1 MREKRRRPDVAWFL
15 FHRDEELA
23 RLGADLTA
31 GRYHP
36 EPPNLI
42 TIRDP
47 KPRLIARV
55 PITDRVVHTALVLLM
70 EPVFTRSLS
79 PDAYAC
85 RPGYGTH
92 RAVLRLLEH
101 IRKHRVL
108 IHLDIKSYFP
118 SVDLEVLRCLL
129 RRRIRD
135 EAFLAVVDR
144 VLAAGSGI
152 YDAPQARARAC
163 LAADWPPPGRG
174 LPIGAYTSQ
183 LFAAHV
189 YLGELDH
196 FVKREPQGPRVSP
209 LCR

>member
-1 MREKRRRPDVAWFL
+1 
-15 FHRDEELA
+15 
-23 RLGADLTA
+23 
-31 GRYHP
+31 
-36 EPPNLI
+36 
-42 TIRDP
+42 
-47 KPRLIARV
+47 
-55 PITDRVVHTALVLLM
+55 M

-152 YDAPQARARAC
+152 YDAPQAGLARA
-163 LAADWPPPGRG
+163 LLLTGRLPAAACRSGPTP
-174 LPIGAYTSQ
+174 AK

-196 FVKREPQGPRVSP
+196 FVKRGALQGPRVSP